1 MKLQAIVSFLCG
13 ATFTIGLVLAGMT
26 QPLKI
31 IGFLDVFGNW
41 DPSLVFVLA
50 SAVGVYYIT
59 NQLVMKRKSP
69 LLAPKFLVP
78 NRTDLELKLVIG
90 GLLFGVGWGMS
101 GLCPGPI
108 LATLGTATASVITI
122 LVTMLIGFYISFYIG
137 RLKK

>member
-1 MKLQAIVSFLCG
+1 MKLQSITSFICG
-13 ATFTIGLVLAGMT
+13 VTFAIGLVLAGMT
-26 QPLKI
+26 QPGKI

-50 SAVGVYYIT
+50 SAVGVYFVTYQFVI
-59 NQLVMKRKSP
+59 KRKSP

-78 NRTDLELKLVIG
+78 TKTDLELKLVIG
-90 GLLFGVGWGMS
+90 GILFGVGWGMS

-108 LATLGTATASVITI
+108 LTTLGTGSASVMI
-122 LVTMLIGFYISFYIG
+122 LMVTMLIGFYISFYIG

>member
-1 MKLQAIVSFLCG
+1 MKLQSITSFICG
-13 ATFTIGLVLAGMT
+13 VTFAIGLVLAGMT
-26 QPLKI
+26 QPGKI

-50 SAVGVYYIT
+50 SAVGVYFVTYQFVI
-59 NQLVMKRKSP
+59 KRKSP

-78 NRTDLELKLVIG
+78 SKTDLELKLVIG
-90 GLLFGVGWGMS
+90 GILFGVGWGMS

-108 LATLGTATASVITI
+108 LTTLGTGSASVMI
-122 LVTMLIGFYISFYIG
+122 LMVTMLIGFYISSYIG

>member
-13 ATFTIGLVLAGMT
+13 AIFTIGLVLAGMT

-59 NQLVMKRKSP
+59 NQVVMKRKSP

-78 NRTDLELKLVIG
+78 NRTDLELKLVVG
-90 GLLFGVGWGMS
+90 GLLFGTGWGMS

-108 LATLGTATASVITI
+108 LATLGTATSSVITI
-122 LVTMLIGFYISFYIG
+122 LVTMLIGLYISFYIV